1 MKKFLILLLSIFL
14 SHNMMAQLEVKEGSF
29 KEVEGFVNINTEIM
43 YDDNDKPYAVLKVK
57 TENINDKE
65 RHQLLFQGDARTFF
79 ELEYK
84 VGEVWVYLSYYASYL
99 KISHPDFG
107 STEFWFP
114 FDMYGKK
121 GYELTLIN
129 KPSLEE
135 DFMKRLEALE
145 NATAAGLNT
154 GEYGYVVIKTTPVNG
169 ATVMIDGEEKEMKTP
184 FVSEK
189 LGVGHHR
196 IRVVKDHYKPYVTV
210 VEIEEGKTKNIDVEM
225 KQAYGNLEIVT
236 QPENANIKINR
247 IDKGTTPKTFDN
259 IQAGDYKIELS
270 KKKYQTVVKD
280 VTVKDGENT
289 IVEVEMEK
297 IPPTR
302 SLRQKGWLLRPEIE
316 CGILTLGNRRHV
328 SFYSPLVNQ
337 YVYMDVWDYYDNIY
351 VGISASVGYQINPY
365 VYLGM
370 GVGIDLKNVSI
381 ISMPLYFNPR
391 FYVNNRKTSMFFD
404 IKLGY
409 AINLHASEVETVDV
423 EEYLYNVNVEEVSST
438 AKFNGFMGEFEIGL
452 EYKNSNYGLSIGLQS
467 FHSEIHIYDTNEY
480 WNYYSPYFMFKYGYN
495 IFLNKK

>member
-1 MKKFLILLLSIFL
+1 MRKLLILLLSIFL
-14 SHNMMAQLEVKEGSF
+14 SLNLMAQLEVKEGSF
-29 KEVEGFVNINTEIM
+29 KEVDGFVNINTEIM

-169 ATVMIDGEEKEMKTP
+169 ATILIDGEEKEMKTP
-184 FVSEK
+184 FVSDK
-189 LGVGHHR
+189 LSVGPHR
-196 IRVVKDHYKPYVTV
+196 IRVVKEHYKPYVTV

-280 VTVKDGENT
+280 VTVKDGDNT
-289 IVEVEMEK
+289 LVEVEMER
-297 IPPTR
+297 IPKAQ
-302 SLRQKGWLLRPEIE
+302 SLRKKGWVLRPEIGVGVLE
-316 CGILTLGNRRHV
+316 NAIVRWFIYNNTNGNYEGYRDCLYV
-328 SFYSPLVNQ
+328 VVNA
-337 YVYMDVWDYYDNIY
+337 N
-351 VGISASVGYQINPY
+351 VGYQINPY
-365 VYLGM
+365 VYLGF
-370 GVGIDLKNVSI
+370 GIGADLKAKSM
-381 ISMPLYFNPR
+381 ISLPLYVNPR
-391 FYVNNRKTSMFFD
+391 FYVNNRKTGLFFD
-404 IKLGY
+404 IKMGC
-409 AINLHASEVETVDV
+409 AISLKSSDV
-423 EEYLYNVNVEEVSST
+423 KYIYQYSHTSNDISSVT
-438 AKFNGFMGEFEIGL
+438 KFDGFMGVVEIGF
-452 EYKNSNYGLSIGLQS
+452 EYKHSGFGVSIGAQNFYS
-467 FHSEIHIYDTNEY
+467 EFHLFDYNKYHSDYPL
-480 WNYYSPYFMFKYGYN
+480 YYMLTYGYS
-495 IFLNKK
+495 IFWNKK